1 MSRPDY
7 AFRTP
12 SHTWRETGEAGVYRG
27 EPGGAEI
34 RLTIEAQHVPE
45 ALLDEPLLEKSLLE
59 NPLRRAVTA
68 WVLARGGRRL
78 HLNGEARAI
87 SPGGLDRPPTGPVAR
102 VVSIAPSNAEIVGGL
117 AAADLLVGV
126 ESSTD
131 FPPEVT
137 GLPRLGPDLHVD
149 MEALAA
155 LKPDLVLASL
165 TVPGMER
172 NIAALDAL
180 GLPML
185 VTAPQSL
192 EGIQEDLLRVG
203 AAIGREQAAREAVA
217 RMERSLSAL
226 EAGRP
231 AGPPVRVL
239 LQWWH
244 QPIFTPGEACW
255 SNALIERAGGVN
267 VFRGLPGQSAQVT
280 PEAVAEA
287 DPEVIFLSWCGVP
300 REKLNPRRVLRRADL
315 ASVTAVREG
324 RVYALD
330 EALVGRPGPRVVQGI
345 ARMAELLRGG
355 REVR

>member
-1 MSRPDY
+1 MSRPDF

-12 SHTWRETGEAGVYRG
+12 SHTWRETGEAGVYSAVPGG

-34 RLTIEAQHVPE
+34 RLTLESQQVPE
-45 ALLDEPLLEKSLLE
+45 DLLDEFLE
-59 NPLRRAVTA
+59 RAVTA

-78 HLNGEARAI
+78 QLNGRARDI
-87 SPGGLDRPPTGPVAR
+87 SPGDLDRLPSGPVSR
-102 VVSIAPSNAEIVGGL
+102 VVSIAPSNAEIIGGL
-117 AAADLLVGV
+117 GAAELLVGV

-131 FPPEVT
+131 FPPQVA

-149 MEALAA
+149 LEALAA

-172 NIAALDAL
+172 NIAGLDAL

-192 EGIQEDLLRVG
+192 EGIEEDLLRVG
-203 AAIGREQAAREAVA
+203 AAIGREPAGQEAVA
-217 RMERSLSAL
+217 RMERSLAAL
-226 EAGRP
+226 EASRP
-231 AGPPVRVL
+231 AGPPVRVF

-244 QPIFTPGEACW
+244 QPMFTPGEACW

-267 VFRGLPGQSAQVT
+267 VFRGLPGQSAQVS
-280 PEAVAEA
+280 PEAVAAA
-287 DPEVIFLSWCGVP
+287 DPEVIFLCWCGVP
-300 REKLNPRRVLRRADL
+300 SNKLNPGRVLRRSDL
-315 ASVTAVREG
+315 ASVTAVRQG
-324 RVYALD
+324 RVYPLD
-330 EALVGRPGPRVVQGI
+330 EALVGRPGPRVVEGI

-355 REVR
+355 SGQDAQ